1 MRKTLNG
8 DLSNEEMNVVL
19 EQERGGTERAAER
32 RERIS
37 KTWNTDSNDN
47 EWH

>member
-8 DLSNEEMNVVL
+8 DLSNEEMNVVM
-19 EQERGGTERAAER
+19 EQERGRRERAAET
-32 RERIS
+32 REWIF